1 MGKRII
7 KLTENDLNRIVKKVI
22 NEAYEGGIVQSGDKP
37 CTIWCKEKL
46 AKVGS
51 NGFTVQL
58 IQNLLAHNGFNNK
71 YLGGGMTG
79 GCGKYYERCDGKF
92 RKHTKDAVLEF
103 QREYGLTPD
112 GVVGYNTLS
121 KMCEVL
127 KSSRE
132 TLQNEFDLLCD
143 NDCNCKRSGDQL
155 GTLPDRNRNRRDQI
169 GFDDIDV
176 YNPINKVKC
185 DTLKSCVY
193 KYIITDRGLASV
205 VGSNKPDIKGFMRCI
220 GLTDRDL
227 PRKPKQG
234 CITDDGRDKCS
245 IIPKNIPPGMA
256 GTAVMGYYYDPVKG
270 KCVTRTMGGG
280 PFSQMEK
287 CRECCERK

>member
-51 NGFTVQL
+51 NGDVVKM
-58 IQNLLAHNGFNNK
+58 IQNLLAYNGFNNK

-103 QREYGLTPD
+103 QRKFGLTPD

-127 KSSRE
+127 KDSGAD
-132 TLQNEFDLLCD
+132 NGFDLLCD

-155 GTLPDRNRNRRDQI
+155 GTLPDRDRNRRDQI

-185 DTLKSCVY
+185 NTLKSCVFKYLY
-193 KYIITDRGLASV
+193 KTA
-205 VGSNKPDIKGFMRCI
+205 PDIKGFMRCT
-220 GLTDRDL
+220 GLTDSDL
-227 PRKPKQG
+227 PRKPKKG
-234 CITDDGRDKCS
+234 CISDDGRSLCG
-245 IIPKNIPPGMA
+245 IIPRDTPPGMSTIA
-256 GTAVMGYYYDPVKG
+256 KVGYYYDPKQD
-270 KCVTRTMGGG
+270 KCVMKGMGGG